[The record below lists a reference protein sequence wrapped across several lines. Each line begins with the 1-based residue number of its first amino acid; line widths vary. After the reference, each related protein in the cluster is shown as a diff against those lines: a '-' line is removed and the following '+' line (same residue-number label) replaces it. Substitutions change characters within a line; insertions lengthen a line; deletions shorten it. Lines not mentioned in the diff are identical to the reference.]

1 MIYSFSYGNI
11 PFSARSVFTRVLI
24 RFVALSVKK
33 QGIVRVRRRIAF
45 CSSAAHRAVGTHL
58 PAQVIS
64 RIISLPAAFCR
75 ANTKTGG
82 TPDTYRRNALF
93 AFLVVLR
100 NDARN
105 FLLGLHDLVVEALG

>member
-1 MIYSFSYGNI
+1 MFCFPSLCFLALPDSFCCFIRQKQDNPRHVRGLFSDPSGLLGLPERIRPRRSYHASYR
-11 PFSARSVFTRVLI
+11 FRSIF
-24 RFVALSVKK
+24 
-33 QGIVRVRRRIAF
+33 
-45 CSSAAHRAVGTHL
+45 AVQT
-58 PAQVIS
+58 QKS
-64 RIISLPAAFCR
+64 
-75 ANTKTGG
+75 GG